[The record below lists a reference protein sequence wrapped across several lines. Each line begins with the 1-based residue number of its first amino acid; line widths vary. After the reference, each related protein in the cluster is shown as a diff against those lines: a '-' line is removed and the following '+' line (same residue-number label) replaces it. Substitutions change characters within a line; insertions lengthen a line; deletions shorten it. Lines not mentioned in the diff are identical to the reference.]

1 MMNEIVKKK
10 KDLRKKLTER
20 RNLINRN
27 KTLDFNKDVFYELT
41 EKINL
46 NKVDSV

>member
-20 RNLINRN
+20 RNLIKTNT
-27 KTLDFNKDVFYELT
+27 TLDFNIDAFYELT
-41 EKINL
+41 KKL
-46 NKVDSV
+46 NSMQ